1 MLQESDNLTFIP
13 IMNVRD
19 YARIMH
25 VRMMHNL

>member
-13 IMNVRD
+13 IMHVRD
-19 YARIMH
+19 NARIMH